1 MGLTLKRDLRT
12 GSAVWNA
19 YRHPHIPMS
28 ALKRATHAEVVVI
41 GAGITGALMSNALTQ
56 VGMRPLILDRRGG
69 ARLGSTAA
77 STALL
82 QFELDTPLIK
92 LGTLLGRNAAAQV
105 WKCSHAAVNELRTQT
120 NRLRISAHLQTRPS
134 LYLAGN
140 VLDAAGLRRE
150 VRARQRL
157 GLPSELLE
165 RKLLRRHFD
174 IDRSAAILSHGNAEA
189 DPIALATGFLQRAL
203 RRGARFYGPHEVTDL
218 HSTRRGITVFT
229 RGGPEIHA
237 RHVVIC
243 TGYEFPR
250 IVPTQGNR
258 IVSTWAIATRPQ
270 LHGMWP
276 ERALIWEAAEP
287 YLYLRSTFDNRVI
300 CGGEDEEFSEAHQ
313 RDAHN
318 ANKISRLEQKLSRL
332 FPKVDARAAYAW
344 TGCFGTSAT
353 GSPIIGEIPGYPH
366 CYAAL
371 GYGGNGITFSMLA
384 ASLLTAA
391 IRGKRDPNA
400 HLFEFK

>member
-140 VLDAAGLRRE
+140 VLDAMSLREKDPLGWAEKATTVGDSGLGQDVVVVEEKCSAEDEVLPVVAPTQSGEKGIRIGRPQAESDAVDGSHQRGRLVGCARDRHDGRTLSISRAGSGRP
-150 VRARQRL
+150 
-157 GLPSELLE
+157 G
-165 RKLLRRHFD
+165 RK
-174 IDRSAAILSHGNAEA
+174 
-189 DPIALATGFLQRAL
+189 
-203 RRGARFYGPHEVTDL
+203 RRGTL
-218 HSTRRGITVFT
+218 
-229 RGGPEIHA
+229 
-237 RHVVIC
+237 
-243 TGYEFPR
+243 
-250 IVPTQGNR
+250 
-258 IVSTWAIATRPQ
+258 
-270 LHGMWP
+270 
-276 ERALIWEAAEP
+276 
-287 YLYLRSTFDNRVI
+287 
-300 CGGEDEEFSEAHQ
+300 
-313 RDAHN
+313 
-318 ANKISRLEQKLSRL
+318 
-332 FPKVDARAAYAW
+332 
-344 TGCFGTSAT
+344 
-353 GSPIIGEIPGYPH
+353 
-366 CYAAL
+366 
-371 GYGGNGITFSMLA
+371 
-384 ASLLTAA
+384 
-391 IRGKRDPNA
+391 
-400 HLFEFK
+400 

>member
-1 MGLTLKRDLRT
+1 MGLTIKRDLRT
-12 GSAVWNA
+12 GSAIWKA
-19 YRHPHIPMS
+19 YRHPHVRMQ
-28 ALKRATHAEVVVI
+28 ALRQATRAEVVVI
-41 GAGITGALMSNALTQ
+41 GAGITGALISQALTE
-56 VGMRPLILDRRGG
+56 VGIRPLILDRRDG

-92 LGTLLGRNAAAQV
+92 LGTLLGRSAASKIWQ
-105 WKCSHAAVNELRTQT
+105 CSHAAVNELRTQA
-120 NRLRISAHLQTRPS
+120 NRLGISAHLETRPS

-157 GLPSELLE
+157 GLPSELLG
-165 RKLLRRHFD
+165 RKMLRRHFD

-189 DPIALATGFLQRAL
+189 DPVALATGFLQCAL
-203 RRGARFYGPHEVTDL
+203 RRGARVYGPHEVTDL
-218 HSTRRGITVFT
+218 HSTRRGVTVFT
-229 RGGPEIHA
+229 RGGPEVHA

-250 IVPTQGNR
+250 IVPMEGNR
-258 IVSTWAIATRPQ
+258 IMSTWAIATRPQ
-270 LHGMWP
+270 PHGVWP
-276 ERALIWEAAEP
+276 ERALIWEASTP
-287 YLYLRSTFDNRVI
+287 YLYLRTTFDNRII
-300 CGGEDEEFSEAHQ
+300 CGGEDEEFSESRE
-313 RDAHN
+313 RDART
-318 ANKISRLEQKLSRL
+318 ARKVSRLEQKLGRL
-332 FPKVDARAAYAW
+332 FPNTDSRSVYAW
-344 TGCFGTSAT
+344 SGCFGSSAT
-353 GSPIIGEIPGYPH
+353 GSPTIGEIPGYPR

-384 ASLLTAA
+384 TSLLTAA
-391 IRGKRDPNA
+391 IRGKRDPSA